1 MGEPT
6 AIVTGGGQG
15 IGEATAKELAEEGYR
30 VAVNDIEESKAAQT
44 VQKIE
49 ENGGEAVAIEADVS
63 KGKGREKI
71 LSITKEKFDEI
82 TLLVNNA
89 GIQTTKP
96 FLELT
101 EDEWDKVLDTNLK
114 ATYFLS
120 QKVARHMV
128 ENSIEGDIVNITSIH
143 EETPRR
149 DRNHYDASKAGIRML
164 TKDIALEL
172 SDHNINVN
180 NVAPGFIKTP
190 MNSDVLNSEK
200 EKELWKENI
209 PSGRLA
215 EPEEVAKVVKFLASD
230 KSDYITGESIKI
242 DGALSLSTM
251 ENIF

>member
-1 MGEPT
+1 MRELT
-6 AIVTGGGQG
+6 AIVTGAGQG
-15 IGEATAKELAEEGYR
+15 IGEAIAKELADEGYQ
-30 VAVNDIEESKAAQT
+30 VAVNDIEGHKASET

-49 ENGGEAVAIEADVS
+49 ENGGEAVTIEADIS
-63 KGKGREKI
+63 ERKGREKI
-71 LSITKEKFDEI
+71 LSKTKEKFGEI
-82 TLLVNNA
+82 ALLVNNA
-89 GIQTTKP
+89 GIQTTTP

-101 EDEWDKVLDTNLK
+101 EDEWDKVIDTNLK

-120 QKVARHMV
+120 QKVAKHMV
-128 ENSIEGDIVNITSIH
+128 ENSIGGDIVNITSIH
-143 EETPRR
+143 EKTPRR
-149 DRNHYDASKAGIRML
+149 NRNHYDASKAGIRML
-164 TKDIALEL
+164 TKDMALEL

-209 PSGRLA
+209 PSGRLSD
-215 EPEEVAKVVKFLASD
+215 PEEVAEVVKFLASD